1 MEELLPDIKKWYDGY
16 HFGSAEIYNPW
27 SVLNFFKQKWLG
39 DYWVNTSGNTILGSL
54 LQHQTA
60 KQEEDLLALLRG
72 THVFAVVREGVT
84 YEEIH
89 HSRDALYIML
99 VATGYLTVLNTKRIP
114 SGIFCELALPNRE
127 VKDIFQQEVLERF
140 HAGMEPS
147 ELYVL
152 VQYLVHG
159 EIESFSEGLA
169 KYITQLVSVYDTANK
184 ESFYHGLVLGM
195 TALVLPEY
203 TVESNR
209 ESGYGRFDV
218 ALFPKRKEAN
228 GVILEFKVAQ
238 QEDELESKAHEALQQ
253 IQEKEYDATF
263 EQRGVRHVWKYGIA
277 FCDKK
282 AYIMMK

>member
-1 MEELLPDIKKWYDGY
+1 M
-16 HFGSAEIYNPW
+16 
-27 SVLNFFKQKWLG
+27 
-39 DYWVNTSGNTILGSL
+39 
-54 LQHQTA
+54 
-60 KQEEDLLALLRG
+60 
-72 THVFAVVREGVT
+72 
-84 YEEIH
+84 
-89 HSRDALYIML
+89 
-99 VATGYLTVLNTKRIP
+99 
-114 SGIFCELALPNRE
+114 
-127 VKDIFQQEVLERF
+127 
-140 HAGMEPS
+140 
-147 ELYVL
+147 
-152 VQYLVHG
+152 
-159 EIESFSEGLA
+159 
-169 KYITQLVSVYDTANK
+169 
-184 ESFYHGLVLGM
+184 
-195 TALVLPEY
+195 LPEY